1 MQPPSSRQQ
10 PARPDPAML
19 EDVRHGLS
27 RPQKELSPKYFYDER
42 GSELFEQITAL
53 DAYYPTRTE
62 RRLLLSAME
71 ARNEGGVYVPVDVSA
86 DFLQQTADR
95 IQEEYPK
102 LDVRA
107 AVMDISAPFRL
118 PADLPTPSWT
128 AFLGSTVGN
137 FTPPQAVRLLQRI
150 RAHLGPDDRFLL
162 GVDQRPGARKSVA
175 TLEAAYNDEEGVTA
189 QFNLNMLTVL
199 NRLLGANFD
208 PGCFDHRAFYASAEH
223 RIEMHLVA
231 RKAHE
236 VDVAGTAV
244 RFEQGESIRTEISC
258 KHDRAS
264 IEGLLGSAG
273 MQIQRWSED
282 EEGLFALLL
291 AGPTPDDVR

>member
-1 MQPPSSRQQ
+1 
-10 PARPDPAML
+10 ML